1 MKTRLLLFIGI
12 LTLLLAVTTARA
24 ATTFTWNGGT
34 SGNWSTPGNWQVGGV
49 TQTLF
54 YPGSLSPVVN
64 SDIVIIPTS
73 SSGVTTITFTGTHT
87 IASITTSGYNS
98 NGIAIAFSGTTPT
111 LTITSG
117 LSIIQQNGV
126 MVGAAFSGTGTASIG
141 GTSTFGYQQSMSIG
155 SGTTVSFTS
164 GSTLDFTNNQGT
176 LTNNGTLNFTGCT
189 FKMGYQAVLV
199 SAGTLIAA
207 TTDFNMSNAT
217 AYITYAGKFVST
229 TCTFEIPSGA
239 YIKST
244 SSSSAFTAYTSTFTM
259 SGSGGAAYFYNNG
272 TFVDH
277 GSTYNMTGQGAYL
290 QNAASSTMKLRG
302 TTVNFS
308 ASGGTNNQNI
318 TNAGTLTIDSLSTIN
333 ASSFTSYI
341 SNSGTCHLGTSGSQ
355 CIVTLSGQSAN
366 VTNTGTCD
374 LGSTSIIYP
383 TGIYANV
390 TNTSGT
396 FTLRSDANGTAAI
409 GALNSTAGN
418 LAYCSGTF
426 SQERY
431 FQGSTTYDNVKKRW
445 IERNYRIIS
454 SPLYGPSQV
463 NSNNVYGLNYI
474 VGATA
479 GQTTAANSSTNA
491 FITGC
496 TGGSTSAG
504 NPSTYLYRES
514 YTPSNVTFTSG
525 NYLGITNITNSST
538 TGTITASDGGTYSI
552 PVGNGVFFFFRGAA
566 SNWSTRTSSPYIAPE
581 NVTLTSTGSINQQ
594 SITVKDW
601 YNSGSTSLGYT
612 GTGTTGNYAVRGF
625 NMVGN
630 PYPCTIDW
638 CTAYS
643 GTGITR
649 TNINPTIWEY
659 NPITNQFDTFLAT
672 SSSGGTATGSASRY
686 IMSGQGF
693 FVQVSG
699 TGTNLLTF
707 TEAAKAP
714 TQQLTSTN
722 LLMSTQAPLA
732 SVSQIFKLRLL
743 IDSLNY
749 DDIAFNFNS
758 SASSKYNWNEDA
770 AYMAGNNAPEGL
782 ASFSDDSVKL
792 SINSLPLPNLTPK
805 VIKLRVEAAITGTYT
820 FKKTALDAIP
830 KIYQLWL
837 MDKAK
842 NDSLDIRNNSNYV
855 FDVDVK
861 DTTTYGNNR
870 FQLIIRQD
878 PALMVHL
885 LNFTGAKVTG
895 GSQVVWK
902 TENEEN
908 YTYFTVERSTDGGAT
923 YNVIGSVPSAALGT
937 YSFLDKSPAQ
947 TANMYRLKIV
957 DLNGTISYSNI
968 VTIMYG
974 NGTNSLVKTGI
985 VIYPNPAKSN
995 LSLNIAPGFSTTA
1008 PAGDVSYNV
1017 EISNILGSVVTKTSI
1032 NQQSW
1037 QTDVSS
1043 WLPGTYVIRV
1053 VNGKDNS
1060 VVGKGTFIKL

>member
-1 MKTRLLLFIGI
+1 MLLLG
-12 LTLLLAVTTARA
+12 VTNARGA
-24 ATTFTWNGGT
+24 NTFTWNGGA
-34 SGNWSTPGNWQVGGV
+34 SGSWNTPGNWQVGGV
-49 TQTLF
+49 TQTLL

-64 SDIVIIPTS
+64 TDIVIIPTN
-73 SSGVTTITFTGTHT
+73 SGATTSITFTGTHT
-87 IASITTSGYNS
+87 IASITTSGYNTH
-98 NGIAIAFSGTTPT
+98 GIAIAFSGTTPV
-111 LTITSG
+111 LTVTGGI
-117 LSIIQQNGV
+117 SIIQQNGI
-126 MVGAAFSGTGTASIG
+126 MVGIAFSGTGTASIG
-141 GTSTFGYQQSMSIG
+141 GTCTFGYQQSMTIAAA
-155 SGTTVSFTS
+155 TTVSFTS
-164 GSTLDFTNNQGT
+164 GSTLDFTNSQGT

-189 FKMGYQAVLV
+189 LKLGSYCSFV
-199 SAGTLIAA
+199 SPGTIIGTSSDFNIAGTPAFITYGGKFAA
-207 TTDFNMSNAT
+207 TS
-217 AYITYAGKFVST
+217 
-229 TCTFEIPSGA
+229 CTFEIPSGG

-244 SSSSAFTAYTSTFTM
+244 STSSAFTAQACTFSMT
-259 SGSGGAAYFYNNG
+259 GSGGAAYFYNNG

-277 GSTYNMTGQGAYL
+277 ASTYNMSGQGVYL
-290 QNAASSTMKLRG
+290 QNAASSIMKLRG

-308 ASGGTNNQNI
+308 ASAGNNNQNI
-318 TNAGTLTIDSLSTIN
+318 TNAGTLTIDSLSAVN
-333 ASSFTSYI
+333 ESSYTSYI

-355 CIVTLSGQSAN
+355 CIVTLSGQNAN

-374 LGSTSIIYP
+374 LASTSIIYP

-396 FTLRSDANGTAAI
+396 FTLRSDASGTAAI

-426 SQERY
+426 NQERF

-454 SPLYGPSQV
+454 SPLYGPNQV

-479 GQTTAANSSTNA
+479 GLTTTANSATNA

-514 YTPSNVTFTSG
+514 YTPSNATFTSG

-538 TGTITASDGGTYSI
+538 TGSISTSDGGTYSI
-552 PVGNGVFFFFRGAA
+552 PAGNGVFFFFRGAA
-566 SNWSTRTSSPYIAPE
+566 SNWSTRTSAPYIAPE
-581 NVTLTSTGSINQQ
+581 NVTLTSTGAINQQ

-612 GTGTTGNYAVRGF
+612 GVGTTGNFAVRGF

-643 GTGITR
+643 GSGITR

-659 NPITNQFDTFLAT
+659 NPVTNQFDTFLAT
-672 SSSGGTATGSASRY
+672 SSSGGIANGSASRY

-707 TEAAKAP
+707 TEAAKAA
-714 TQQLTSTN
+714 TQQSTGTN
-722 LLMSTQAPLA
+722 LLMSTQAPVA
-732 SVSQIFKLRLL
+732 SVSQVFKLRLL

-770 AYMAGNNAPEGL
+770 AYMAGNSAPEGL

-792 SINSLPLPNLTPK
+792 SINSLPLPNLAPRM
-805 VIKLRVEAAITGTYT
+805 IRLRVEAAVTGTYT
-820 FKKTALDAIP
+820 FKKMALDAIP

-842 NDSLDIRNNSNYV
+842 NDSLDIRNNSTYV
-855 FDVDVK
+855 FDVDVN

-870 FQLIIRQD
+870 FQLVIRQD
-878 PALMVHL
+878 PALMIHL
-885 LNFTGAKVTG
+885 LNFTGTKIKG

-908 YTYFTVERSTDGGAT
+908 YTYFTVERSTDGGVT

-957 DLNGTISYSNI
+957 DLNGTASYSNI

-974 NGTNSLVKTGI
+974 NNTNSLVKTGL

-995 LSLNIAPGFSTTA
+995 LSLNIAPGFSTA
-1008 PAGDVSYNV
+1008 VAVGGVSYNV
-1017 EISNILGSVVTKTSI
+1017 EISNILGSVVTKTTI
-1032 NQQSW
+1032 NQQTW

-1043 WLPGTYVIRV
+1043 WLPGTYVIQV
-1053 VNGKDNS
+1053 VNGTDNS